1 MAEQENTSSPKKISR
16 KEARRL
22 NNFAQGL
29 EDEITHV
36 VDYGTMDDQEDK
48 DTKN

>member
-22 NNFAQGL
+22 DNFAQGL

-36 VDYGTMDDQEDK
+36 VDYGTMDESDNDNSK
-48 DTKN
+48 D